1 MISETEFEL
10 TSHAIQR
17 LGIEKSKER
26 RDGQFPVRKP
36 VVGMK
41 QLVLSS
47 AVRQALDM
55 APVHARYG
63 HRLIDDWGLG
73 DTISYGRSIVLMF
86 SGPPGVGKTATAEA
100 LAHELGKSILVADY
114 SKIQNCFVGQTE
126 KNIVRVFREAK
137 DQDAV
142 LFWDEADAMF
152 YDRDSASRNWEVRD
166 VNVLLQQ
173 VEGFAG
179 ICILAT
185 NRKVTLDKAL
195 QRRITVKVE
204 FNRPDR
210 GERRRIW
217 EKLLPRK
224 LPLARDVDPDSLCQT
239 DLSGGEIKNVVFEC
253 RPVGL
258 AAKRDRPGDDE

>member
-1 MISETEFEL
+1 M
-10 TSHAIQR
+10 
-17 LGIEKSKER
+17 
-26 RDGQFPVRKP
+26 
-36 VVGMK
+36 
-41 QLVLSS
+41 
-47 AVRQALDM
+47 
-55 APVHARYG
+55 
-63 HRLIDDWGLG
+63 IDDWGLG
-73 DTISYGRSIVLMF
+73 ETISYGRSIVLMF

-100 LAHELGKSILVADY
+100 LADELGKPILVADY
-114 SKIQNCFVGQTE
+114 SKVQNCFVGQTE

-137 DQDAV
+137 DQNAV

-173 VEGFAG
+173 VERFAG

-195 QRRITVKVE
+195 QRRITLKVE

-217 EKLLPRK
+217 AKLLPRK
-224 LPLARDVDPDSLCQT
+224 LPLARDVDLDTLCQT
-239 DLSGGEIKNVVFEC
+239 DLSGGEIKNVVLNAARLALQRSETG
-253 RPVGL
+253 PVTMNDFR
-258 AAKRDRPGDDE
+258 AAIEMERKGAWNGSERAPIGFGG